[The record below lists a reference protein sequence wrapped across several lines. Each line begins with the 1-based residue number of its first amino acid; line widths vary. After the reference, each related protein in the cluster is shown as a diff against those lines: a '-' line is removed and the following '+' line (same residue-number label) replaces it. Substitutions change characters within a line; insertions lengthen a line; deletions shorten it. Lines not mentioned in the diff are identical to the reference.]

1 MRSTVD
7 REVEIMPGIVGCAVG
22 SEAGR
27 IRFTVDLETEI
38 RRPRCTFDPEAE
50 ILLGVS

>member
-7 REVEIMPGIVGCAVG
+7 REAEIMPGIVGCAVG

-27 IRFTVDLETEI
+27 IRCTVDPETEI
-38 RRPRCTFDPEAE
+38 
-50 ILLGVS
+50 S